1 MSVPSPASTKRIEE
15 FLDEQLNLD
24 EYGETWRLFQEF
36 MGTEIRPG
44 EKYQDFTA
52 RFDSAYKVL
61 VRRDEEWKISN
72 RLLAMFIRFMAKLKP
87 AALMTVRGNVRW
99 KKVDGTANQDVYT
112 ETITAMNEICAGE
125 HYKSTGS
132 EQIKLTT
139 AMGEVN
145 MVQYRGECLY
155 VNREPVI
162 TQSQH
167 DVLMAEQ
174 KKKNKPGGKKTRTD
188 KKVGFNESGEEET
201 VKTRLSKVRCFECQQ
216 YGHYRSN
223 CPDQDS
229 QDNHFVEEE
238 TYIISEAFAGFPS
251 FPFFLLSCPGPTSGF
266 PHQ

>member
-44 EKYQDFTA
+44 EKYQNFTA
-52 RFDSAYKVL
+52 RFDSAYKAL

-72 RLLAMFIRFMAKLKP
+72 RLLAMFIRFTAKLKP

-99 KKVDGTANQDVYT
+99 KKADGTANQDVYP
-112 ETITAMNEICAGE
+112 AMNEICAGE

-145 MVQYRGECLY
+145 MVQYRGECLMSTGS
-155 VNREPVI
+155 R
-162 TQSQH
+162 
-167 DVLMAEQ
+167 
-174 KKKNKPGGKKTRTD
+174 
-188 KKVGFNESGEEET
+188 
-201 VKTRLSKVRCFECQQ
+201 
-216 YGHYRSN
+216 
-223 CPDQDS
+223 
-229 QDNHFVEEE
+229 
-238 TYIISEAFAGFPS
+238 
-251 FPFFLLSCPGPTSGF
+251 
-266 PHQ
+266 